1 MSWGTIGET
10 DARSA
15 RTKQENPSTAK
26 RPLLKVIFGF
36 GLVVFGAL
44 AFWGIIIRRSSNQE
58 LEQRSNQAAEV
69 VVNVIHPQKT
79 AETVPLTLPGET
91 KAYVEAPI
99 YAQTSGYLKKWY
111 FDIGSKIKAGE
122 VLAQIDTPEVDQQL
136 QQSLANL
143 KQAEAQLELS
153 HSTYER
159 NEDLYKRRV
168 ISAQDFDNAN
178 GDLKVKQATVNAD
191 QADVNR
197 LQALQ
202 EFKIVRAP
210 FDGIITVRST
220 DIGAYVPA
228 GTGTQLFRIA
238 QINPLRVYLNVPQNY
253 ALFVKKGVPSDLS
266 LAEFPGRKFPAQ
278 VTRTAGAIDPTSRT
292 LLTEMS
298 VPNENGEL
306 FPGAFVQITLKLETK
321 TNSLVIPSNTLLFRS
336 DGTTVGVVKP
346 DGNVEIRKIVITRD
360 LGSKLEVAE
369 GLTENE
375 QLIVNPSDGLAEG
388 MTVKVATPKKP
399 TAIARASA
407 VASQSKQPP

>member
-15 RTKQENPSTAK
+15 RTKQENPSTSK
-26 RPLLKVIFGF
+26 RPLLKIIFGF

-44 AFWGIIIRRSSNQE
+44 AFWGIIIRRGSNRE
-58 LEQRSNQAAEV
+58 LEQRSDQAAQV
-69 VVNVIHPQKT
+69 VVDVIHPEKA
-79 AETVPLTLPGET
+79 AETIPLTLPGET

-111 FDIGSKIKAGE
+111 FDIGSKVKAGE
-122 VLAQIDTPEVDQQL
+122 VLAEIDTPEVDQQL

-143 KQAEAQLELS
+143 KQAQAQLDLS
-153 HSTYER
+153 RATYER

-168 ISAQDFDNAN
+168 ISAQDFDNAS

-238 QINPLRVYLNVPQNY
+238 QISPLRVYLNVPQNY
-253 ALFVKKGVPSDLS
+253 ALFVKKGVPGDLS
-266 LAEFPGRKFPAQ
+266 LAEFHGRKFPAR
-278 VTRTAGAIDPTSRT
+278 VTRTAGAIDPASRT
-292 LLTEMS
+292 VLTEMN

-306 FPGAFVQITLKLETK
+306 FPGAYGQITLKLQAN
-321 TNSLVIPSNTLLFRS
+321 TNSVVIPSNTLLFRS

-346 DGNVEIRKIVITRD
+346 DGNVEIRKIVINRD
-360 LGSKLEVAE
+360 LGSKLEVSE

-375 QLIVNPSDGLAEG
+375 QLIVNPSDGLADG
-388 MTVKVATPKKP
+388 MAVKIATPKKP
-399 TAIARASA
+399 TATAAGSSSARKPAS
-407 VASQSKQPP
+407 

>member
-1 MSWGTIGET
+1 
-10 DARSA
+10 
-15 RTKQENPSTAK
+15 
-26 RPLLKVIFGF
+26 
-36 GLVVFGAL
+36 
-44 AFWGIIIRRSSNQE
+44 
-58 LEQRSNQAAEV
+58 
-69 VVNVIHPQKT
+69 VIHPQKM
-79 AETVPLTLPGET
+79 AEMIPLTLPGET

-111 FDIGSKIKAGE
+111 FDIGSKVKAGA
-122 VLAQIDTPEVDQQL
+122 VLAEIDTPEVDQQL
-136 QQSLANL
+136 QQSLDL
-143 KQAEAQLELS
+143 SQA
-153 HSTYER
+153 TYER

-168 ISAQDFDNAN
+168 ISAQDFDNAS

-228 GTGTQLFRIA
+228 GSGTQLFRIA

-298 VPNENGEL
+298 VPNENDEL
-306 FPGAFVQITLKLETK
+306 FPGAFVQITLKLQAN

-346 DGNVEIRKIVITRD
+346 DGNVEIRKIVISRD
-360 LGSKLEVAE
+360 LGSKLEVSE

-388 MTVKVATPKKP
+388 MAVKIATLKKP
-399 TAIARASA
+399 TATAAGRSS
-407 VASQSKQPP
+407 VGKPQS